1 MPIVITGSL
10 IMESPTPRACRDKDK
25 KLEEED
31 VVDPECAFQF
41 SAVLKEMEGVFHR
54 KAEDEEDPPRL
65 QSWGQNDVSKLMNNF
80 LTVSPSWS
88 ETLAGETPSIPQE
101 KGESVFGGNNS
112 SGDEPIKYEGG
123 CERLLDGNR
132 HHLYDE
138 DGETGYHSMTTTS
151 SSDST
156 SLDSL
161 SPSPTTAVGNVR
173 ALPSS
178 YHFSSDV
185 TIVNCPPLLKLPDKL
200 LVDRL
205 FPLLGPRDL
214 VRLSALCRRLQ
225 RLCWSTSLSL
235 SSLKLVS

>member
-10 IMESPTPRACRDKDK
+10 IMESPAPRDGDK

-31 VVDPECAFQF
+31 VLDPECAFQF

-54 KAEDEEDPPRL
+54 KTEDEGEEDPPRL
-65 QSWGQNDVSKLMNNF
+65 QSWVQNDVSKLMNNF

-101 KGESVFGGNNS
+101 KGESVFGDTNFFE
-112 SGDEPIKYEGG
+112 DEPIKYEEG
-123 CERLLDGNR
+123 CERLLDGNK
-132 HHLYDE
+132 HHMYDE

-151 SSDST
+151 SSDSS